1 MTKITTGSG
10 RAALIAVMILCGAA
24 ALLSSGVWIRAGGHE
39 IDMWKCVRSIGNVS
53 AEAWLTQYSAGVRS
67 FLGTVCL
74 LQWGCAVLHILAIY
88 ELWKKGESVL
98 IYGAI
103 SAVIILFCNPL
114 VLQYRLHWRRKQY
127 GGRYIFRM
135 YTAECTRVGSAGDSM
150 RSGYSLQRVGEDE
163 NEGVTNGTN
172 VLSARQKIQKTR
184 LHSIDFCHFWR
195 YNKNTYGQDILH
207 YAGCPALATFAKYV
221 CFAPVH
227 GSLFRGN

>member
-1 MTKITTGSG
+1 MFWHKITTGSG

-24 ALLSSGVWIRAGGHE
+24 ALLSSGVWIRVGGHE

-103 SAVIILFCNPL
+103 PAVIILFVILWFCSTDCIGAESSTAAGT
-114 VLQYRLHWRRKQY
+114 YFGCIRLNVRAWAALGTVCAADIVY
-127 GGRYIFRM
+127 SVWERM
-135 YTAECTRVGSAGDSM
+135 
-150 RSGYSLQRVGEDE
+150 
-163 NEGVTNGTN
+163 
-172 VLSARQKIQKTR
+172 KT
-184 LHSIDFCHFWR
+184 
-195 YNKNTYGQDILH
+195 KG
-207 YAGCPALATFAKYV
+207 
-221 CFAPVH
+221 
-227 GSLFRGN
+227 